1 MAANRGRSETD
12 KNISAYL
19 DFASQL
25 TRRLEC
31 GNVNV
36 VTMQELEHILA
47 RNCTRPPAAKASDF
61 DRLGTEIW
69 NAAIRLK
76 DQSSPMLKTWPLLE
90 PQLRVFSFF
99 LLDTAQRSYVKHG
112 GNKSSQNLV
121 RTLKTALRAARIC
134 IAANALDLCTR
145 MFERVAEYVEHKHKP
160 PPEHK
165 EDKQESEA
173 EGMINELA
181 ADYYLL
187 RATVAWKQDK
197 PDSVSFWL
205 ARVLL
210 LPDRADMVH
219 LAEKKADLTYEV
231 GKAALKKKQF
241 DSAVRWLEQ
250 SYEVLDDLDPEM
262 LSSELCDLRLVVR
275 LDLARALV
283 GVANAISLDKASS
296 LVVTLDQENGFRTE
310 VYLFRLDIIFAQ
322 TPFQPEEF
330 CGGVSISVKADLSQ
344 ALARVIR
351 MAIISEG
358 TFKSIMYQIQKLNT
372 FDPESE
378 STNRT
383 TISNSNPGPHSHLA
397 CQNLSLL
404 QSRLLAE
411 SPIAQKSVE
420 KIVVTRVWIAS
431 LSLHVQHHPS
441 ELEIMFDDVANTK
454 GMKLSPEAAHA
465 SQSLLWKAV
474 TTLQQSENEDEA
486 TRWCRLAS
494 HDIFESSG
502 EINKAKLS
510 RKMMTVALAKGDAA
524 SARKAY
530 YQMSDSGKQAVM
542 TQYLMYKIALREGNA
557 ELAAKS
563 LEGVLKASSKDTEK
577 YLHACVLEAQQS
589 GDRRQFIITM
599 NTVLEF
605 NERNPSSNVMLPV
618 LLRCIAGSIETE
630 LDQNGMSLDAG
641 LTELCKVFEAAMRHG
656 SGFKGADDSGS
667 HIVELRWFAC
677 HSYNAALKYC
687 SDMHPELLLR
697 FMMASVAL
705 IDLLRRECDKEDG
718 LLNRLL
724 LCRFLAASTLIVLAR
739 SEDNIER
746 ALQFFLDARRQIEA
760 FHQRYQ
766 EAMQSK
772 SLQPEVISDLEVK
785 EFEMIKFD
793 LEALM
798 RLGNWND
805 LDKKLSMCLSPTH
818 SNRLESAADLILHIH
833 THIISSRQ
841 FPSTETSTLLA
852 EIPTVMEKIINTCY
866 RNNKDITRLARWIRC
881 LFQMCLSSNPALSLR
896 CLDQAASIAI
906 KTSVDSEKYP
916 QEEIEWLATT
926 AFNHAVDL
934 WFGDEEEGER
944 EAREWAQKALM
955 LAGGVE
961 GVGVGGLHK
970 VLQDKWMRLKGLG
983 RE

>member
-1 MAANRGRSETD
+1 MAVNGGKSEAD
-12 KNISAYL
+12 KNTTAYL

-25 TRRLEC
+25 ARRLES

-47 RNCTRPPAAKASDF
+47 RNSTRPPAAKAAAF

-76 DQSSPMLKTWPLLE
+76 DQSSPLLKTWPLLE
-90 PQLRVFSFF
+90 PQLRVLSFF

-112 GNKSSQNLV
+112 SKSSAQNLV
-121 RTLKTALRAARIC
+121 RIFKTALKAARIC

-145 MFERVAEYVEHKHKP
+145 LFEKVAEYVEHKHEP
-160 PPEHK
+160 PREHK
-165 EDKQESEA
+165 KSEA
-173 EGMINELA
+173 EGMITELA
-181 ADYYLL
+181 ADYHLL

-210 LPDRADMVH
+210 HPNRADMVH

-250 SYEVLDDLDPEM
+250 SHEVFEDFDPEM

-275 LDLARALV
+275 LDLIRALV
-283 GVANAISLDKASS
+283 GVADATSLEKASS
-296 LVVTLDQENGFRTE
+296 LVVMLDQENGFRTE
-310 VYLFRLDIIFAQ
+310 VYLLRLDIIFAQ

-330 CGGVSISVKADLSQ
+330 CG
-344 ALARVIR
+344 
-351 MAIISEG
+351 EG

-372 FDPESE
+372 FDIGSE
-378 STNRT
+378 GTNRT
-383 TISNSNPGPHSHLA
+383 VVINSNPSPHSHLA

-404 QSRLLAE
+404 LSRLLAE
-411 SPIAQKSVE
+411 SPVTQKSVE
-420 KIVVTRVWIAS
+420 KVVVTRIWIAS
-431 LSLHVQHHPS
+431 LSLHVQYHPS
-441 ELEIMFDDVANTK
+441 ELEIIFDDVANTK
-454 GMKLSPEAAHA
+454 DMKMSPEAAHA

-474 TTLQQSENEDEA
+474 TAFQQLENEDEA
-486 TRWCRLAS
+486 AKWCKLAS

-530 YQMSDSGKQAVM
+530 YQMPDSGKHAAM
-542 TQYLMYKIALREGNA
+542 TQYLMYKIALQEG
-557 ELAAKS
+557 
-563 LEGVLKASSKDTEK
+563 DTE
-577 YLHACVLEAQQS
+577 L
-589 GDRRQFIITM
+589 
-599 NTVLEF
+599 VLEF
-605 NERNPSSNVMLPV
+605 YERNPSSNVKLPV
-618 LLRCIAGSIETE
+618 LLRCIIGSMETE
-630 LDQNGMSLDAG
+630 LNQGDMPLDAG

-656 SGFKGADDSGS
+656 IGFKNADDDDS
-667 HIVELRWFAC
+667 HITELRWFAC
-677 HSYNAALKYC
+677 HSYNTALKYC

-705 IDLLRRECDKEDG
+705 IDLLRQENGKEDG

-746 ALQFFLDARRQIEA
+746 ALQLFLDARRQIET
-760 FHQRYQ
+760 FHLKYQ
-766 EAMQSK
+766 EAIQSK
-772 SLQPEVISDLEVK
+772 SLQPDVTSDLDIK

-793 LEALM
+793 LEALT
-798 RLGNWND
+798 RLENWND
-805 LDKKLSMCLSPTH
+805 LDKTLSMCLSPTH

-833 THIISSRQ
+833 THITSSCQ
-841 FPSTETSTLLA
+841 LSPSISTLLA
-852 EIPTVMEKIINTCY
+852 KIPTVMEKIINACY

-896 CLDQAASIAI
+896 CLDQAASIAT
-906 KTSVDSEKYP
+906 KASVALEKYP
-916 QEEIEWLATT
+916 QEEIEWLVTT

-934 WFGDEEEGER
+934 WFGDEDEGER
-944 EAREWAQKALM
+944 EAESWAQKALM
-955 LAGGVE
+955 LAGRIG

-970 VLQDKWMRLKGLG
+970 VLQDKWMKLKGLM
-983 RE
+983 RD

>member
-1 MAANRGRSETD
+1 MAVNGGKSEAD

-25 TRRLEC
+25 TRRLES
-31 GNVNV
+31 GNINA
-36 VTMQELEHILA
+36 VTMRELEHILA
-47 RNCTRPPAAKASDF
+47 RHCTRPPAAKAAAF

-76 DQSSPMLKTWPLLE
+76 DQTSPLLKTWPLLE
-90 PQLRVFSFF
+90 PQLRVLSFF

-112 GNKSSQNLV
+112 SKSSAQNLV
-121 RTLKTALRAARIC
+121 RIFKTALKAARIC
-134 IAANALDLCTR
+134 ISANALDLCTR
-145 MFERVAEYVEHKHKP
+145 LFEKVAEYVEHKHGP

-165 EDKQESEA
+165 KDKQESEA
-173 EGMINELA
+173 EGMITELA
-181 ADYYLL
+181 ADYHLL
-187 RATVAWKQDK
+187 RATVAWEQDK

-205 ARVLL
+205 ARVLFH
-210 LPDRADMVH
+210 PDRADMVH

-231 GKAALKKKQF
+231 GKAALKNKQF

-250 SYEVLDDLDPEM
+250 SHEVFDDLDPEM

-275 LDLARALV
+275 LDLIMLDQVRDSNHRRQHSLTWNRRTASGLRFIFRGLISYSLKHRSNSRRSAEVRLYDCKHAIRHADCTRAL
-283 GVANAISLDKASS
+283 
-296 LVVTLDQENGFRTE
+296 T
-310 VYLFRLDIIFAQ
+310 
-322 TPFQPEEF
+322 
-330 CGGVSISVKADLSQ
+330 
-344 ALARVIR
+344 RVIR
-351 MAIISEG
+351 MAILSEG
-358 TFKSIMYQIQKLNT
+358 TFKSVMYQIQKLNT
-372 FDPESE
+372 FDVESE
-378 STNRT
+378 GTNRT
-383 TISNSNPGPHSHLA
+383 AVTNSNPGPHSHLA
-397 CQNLSLL
+397 CQNLSFLL
-404 QSRLLAE
+404 SRLLAE
-411 SPIAQKSVE
+411 SPVAQKSVE
-420 KIVVTRVWIAS
+420 KVVVTRIWIAS
-431 LSLHVQHHPS
+431 LSLHVQYHPS

-454 GMKLSPEAAHA
+454 DMKLSPEAAHA

-474 TTLQQSENEDEA
+474 TAFQQLENEDEA
-486 TRWCRLAS
+486 AKWCKLAS

-510 RKMMTVALAKGDAA
+510 RKIMTVGLAKGDAA

-530 YQMSDSGKQAVM
+530 YQMPDSGKQAAM
-542 TQYLMYKIALREGNA
+542 TQYLMYKIALQE
-557 ELAAKS
+557 AAKS
-563 LEGVLKASSKDTEK
+563 LEGVLKACSKSTEK
-577 YLHACVLEAQQS
+577 YLYACALEAQQI
-589 GDRRQFIITM
+589 GDRRQFVVTM

-605 NERNPSSNVMLPV
+605 YERSPSSSIKLPV
-618 LLRCIAGSIETE
+618 LLRCIVGSVETE
-630 LDQNGMSLDAG
+630 LNQGDMPLDAG

-656 SGFKGADDSGS
+656 ISFKNADDDDSY
-667 HIVELRWFAC
+667 VTELRWFAC
-677 HSYNAALKYC
+677 HSYNTALKYC

-705 IDLLRRECDKEDG
+705 IDLLRQENDKEDG

-746 ALQFFLDARRQIEA
+746 ALQLFLDARRQIEA
-760 FHQRYQ
+760 FHSKYQ
-766 EAMQSK
+766 KAIQSK
-772 SLQPEVISDLEVK
+772 SLQPDVISDLEVK

-798 RLGNWND
+798 RLENWDD
-805 LDKKLSMCLSPTH
+805 LDKTLSMCLSPTH

-833 THIISSRQ
+833 THITSSCQ
-841 FPSTETSTLLA
+841 LSPSISTLLA
-852 EIPTVMEKIINTCY
+852 KIPSVMEKIINACY

-896 CLDQAASIAI
+896 CLDQAASIAT
-906 KTSVDSEKYP
+906 KASVALEKYP
-916 QEEIEWLATT
+916 QVEIEWLATT

-934 WFGDEEEGER
+934 WFGNEDEGEK
-944 EAREWAQKALM
+944 EAGSWAQKALM
-955 LAGGVE
+955 LAGGIG

-970 VLQDKWMRLKGLG
+970 VLQDKWMKLKGLG

>member
-1 MAANRGRSETD
+1 MAVNGGKSEAD
-12 KNISAYL
+12 KNTTAYL

-25 TRRLEC
+25 ARRLES

-47 RNCTRPPAAKASDF
+47 RNSTRPPAAKAAAF

-76 DQSSPMLKTWPLLE
+76 DQSSPLLKTWPLLE
-90 PQLRVFSFF
+90 PQLRVLSFF

-112 GNKSSQNLV
+112 SKSSAQNLV
-121 RTLKTALRAARIC
+121 RIFKTALKAARIC

-145 MFERVAEYVEHKHKP
+145 LFEKVAEYVEHKHEP
-160 PPEHK
+160 PREHK
-165 EDKQESEA
+165 KSEA
-173 EGMINELA
+173 EGMITELA
-181 ADYYLL
+181 ADYHLL

-205 ARVLL
+205 ARVLHH
-210 LPDRADMVH
+210 PNRADMVH

-250 SYEVLDDLDPEM
+250 SHEVFEDFDPEM

-275 LDLARALV
+275 LDLIRALV
-283 GVANAISLDKASS
+283 GVADATSLEKASS
-296 LVVTLDQENGFRTE
+296 LVVMLDQENGFRTE
-310 VYLFRLDIIFAQ
+310 VYLLRLDIIFAQ

-330 CGGVSISVKADLSQ
+330 CG
-344 ALARVIR
+344 
-351 MAIISEG
+351 EG

-372 FDPESE
+372 FDIGSE
-378 STNRT
+378 GTNRT
-383 TISNSNPGPHSHLA
+383 VVINSNPSPHSHLA

-404 QSRLLAE
+404 LSRLLAE
-411 SPIAQKSVE
+411 SPVTQKSVE
-420 KIVVTRVWIAS
+420 KVVVTRIWIAS
-431 LSLHVQHHPS
+431 LSLHVQYHPS
-441 ELEIMFDDVANTK
+441 ELEIIFDDVANTK
-454 GMKLSPEAAHA
+454 DMKMSPEAAHA

-474 TTLQQSENEDEA
+474 TAFQQLENEDEA
-486 TRWCRLAS
+486 AKWCKLAS

-530 YQMSDSGKQAVM
+530 YQMPDSGKHAAM
-542 TQYLMYKIALREGNA
+542 TQYLMYKIALQEG
-557 ELAAKS
+557 
-563 LEGVLKASSKDTEK
+563 DTE
-577 YLHACVLEAQQS
+577 L
-589 GDRRQFIITM
+589 
-599 NTVLEF
+599 VLEF
-605 NERNPSSNVMLPV
+605 YERNPSSNVKLPV
-618 LLRCIAGSIETE
+618 LLRCIIGSMETE
-630 LDQNGMSLDAG
+630 LNQGDMPLDAG

-656 SGFKGADDSGS
+656 IGFKNADDDDS
-667 HIVELRWFAC
+667 HITELRWFAC
-677 HSYNAALKYC
+677 HSYNTALKYC

-705 IDLLRRECDKEDG
+705 IDLLRQENGKEDG

-746 ALQFFLDARRQIEA
+746 ALQLFLDARRQIET
-760 FHQRYQ
+760 FHLKYQ
-766 EAMQSK
+766 EAIQSK
-772 SLQPEVISDLEVK
+772 SLQPDVTSDLDIK

-798 RLGNWND
+798 RLENWND
-805 LDKKLSMCLSPTH
+805 LDKTLSMCLSPTH

-833 THIISSRQ
+833 THITSSCQ
-841 FPSTETSTLLA
+841 LSPSISTLLA
-852 EIPTVMEKIINTCY
+852 KIPTVMEKIINACY

-896 CLDQAASIAI
+896 CLDQAASIAT
-906 KTSVDSEKYP
+906 KASVALEKYP
-916 QEEIEWLATT
+916 QEEIEWLVTT

-934 WFGDEEEGER
+934 WFGDEDEGER
-944 EAREWAQKALM
+944 EAESWAQKALM
-955 LAGGVE
+955 LAGRIG

-970 VLQDKWMRLKGLG
+970 VLQDKWMKLKGLM
-983 RE
+983 RD